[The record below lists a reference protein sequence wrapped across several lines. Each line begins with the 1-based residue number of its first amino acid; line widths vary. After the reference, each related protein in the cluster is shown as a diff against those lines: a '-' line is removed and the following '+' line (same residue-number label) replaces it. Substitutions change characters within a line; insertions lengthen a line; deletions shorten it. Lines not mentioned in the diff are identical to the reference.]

1 MQNFENGSIPIPNLK
16 AMFTWK
22 NGFLLLAA
30 VLAGVA
36 VYNFS
41 IVRTRSYAAADGS
54 TDLTAMIIDQA
65 MTYLPGLGAAGLAF
79 ISSFFGVKPE
89 VVSALLA
96 WLKNPKVVSAETRAT
111 IAVLQWLADIYKDR
125 PEIANVISN
134 LAQEIAKHQFP
145 VQQAAPTPSN
155 PSAV

>member
-1 MQNFENGSIPIPNLK
+1 MQNLENGSIPIPNFK

-22 NGFLLLAA
+22 NGFLVLAA
-30 VLAGVA
+30 ILAGVA

-54 TDLTAMIIDQA
+54 ADLTAMVIDQA
-65 MTYLPGLGAAGLAF
+65 MAYLPGLGAGLLAF
-79 ISSFFGVKPE
+79 VASFFGVKPE
-89 VVSALLA
+89 VVNALLA
-96 WLKNPKVVSAETRAT
+96 WLKNPNVVSVETRAT

-125 PEIANVISN
+125 PAIANVISN

-145 VQQAAPTPSN
+145 VQPAAQTPSN
-155 PSAV
+155 QSAV